1 MIVLRRLAAGAAMA
15 GVLAGCTVGPN
26 YQPPPTDAPA
36 NFVAT
41 PASVAEKPSGSV
53 ADEAKWWR
61 SFNDPTLNALVEQA
75 TAGNLDVQLAL
86 ARLQEAKTFQSVT
99 ISAELPEVG
108 VSGGAGTGTGTDLTR
123 GKLAPALTAADNRNG
138 SQVVQAIGFDAGAE
152 LDLFG
157 QLRREVE
164 AAKDDEQ
171 AAEAARSDTIVT
183 LIATVV
189 RGYFDQRG
197 LQMRAAALDRSVAT
211 ARQTVN
217 FLSQRYNRG
226 LSNQLDLT
234 LAQRELSSLEAQVAP
249 LGAQIAAT
257 RYGLA
262 VLVGRYPEAIDR
274 ALDQPAMLP
283 PLPATANAGQPIDLL
298 RRRPDIR
305 VAERQLAGATARIG
319 VATANLFPHI
329 AVSGAAGFQQLSTPV
344 SKSAMIWSVG
354 PAASAPFLDFGALDA
369 LVDIADLRT
378 KEFLLNYRQ
387 TILRAVQQVDTAS
400 AAYAADQDS
409 LRNLD
414 QALAAS
420 AQSVMLA
427 SERYD
432 RGLTDFLNVL
442 DAQRE
447 EYALEDQ
454 YAAIEQQAAETLVSL
469 YRALGGGWEPYQQ
482 TPPIRQPQPAI
493 IAAFRRLFHD
503 DAAPD

>member
-1 MIVLRRLAAGAAMA
+1 MIAFRRFAAGAALA
-15 GVLAGCTVGPN
+15 GALAGCTVGPDYHPPQTDLPVQFAAAPDAAN
-26 YQPPPTDAPA
+26 QPP
-36 NFVAT
+36 
-41 PASVAEKPSGSV
+41 AESIK
-53 ADEAKWWR
+53 DQAKWWR
-61 SFNDPTLNALVEQA
+61 SFNDPTLDALVEQA
-75 TAGNLDVQLAL
+75 IAGNLDLQVAL

-108 VSGGAGTGTGTDLTR
+108 VSGAAGTGTGSDLTR

-138 SQVVQAIGFDAGAE
+138 SQVVQAVGFDAGVE

-171 AAEAARSDTIVT
+171 AAEAARSDTIIT
-183 LIATVV
+183 LIAAVV
-189 RGYFDQRG
+189 RDYFDQRG
-197 LQMRAAALDRSVAT
+197 LQMRAAALERSVAI

-249 LGAQIAAT
+249 LEAQITAT
-257 RYGLA
+257 RYNLA
-262 VLVGRYPEAIDR
+262 VLVGHYPETIDR

-283 PLPATANAGQPIDLL
+283 PLPATVELGQPVDLL
-298 RRRPDIR
+298 RRRPDIHE
-305 VAERQLAGATARIG
+305 AERQLAGATARIG
-319 VATANLFPHI
+319 VATADLFPHL
-329 AVSGAAGFQQLSTPV
+329 AVSGAVGLQQLSTSV
-344 SKSAMIWSVG
+344 SKSAMIWSLG
-354 PAASAPFLDFGALDA
+354 PAASFPLLDFGALDA

-378 KEFLLNYRQ
+378 KEFLLDYRQ
-387 TILRAVQQVDTAS
+387 TILRAVQQVDTDS
-400 AAYAADQDS
+400 GAYAADQDS
-409 LRNLD
+409 LHDLD
-414 QALAAS
+414 QALAAG
-420 AQSVMLA
+420 AQSTKLA

-454 YAAIEQQAAETLVSL
+454 YAVTEEQAADALVSL
-469 YRALGGGWEPYQQ
+469 YQALGGGWEPYRQ

-493 IAAFRRLFHD
+493 IAAFRRLFQD
-503 DAAPD
+503 GVAKD